1 MTAAMRS
8 ALMVVVLGLGLVA
21 GCKRSHE
28 DAVKVTKE
36 RCGAFLAA
44 HEAKA
49 GCDELA
55 KLTVSVSDPFGD
67 MSNDKELGPAD
78 DEYLTKCMDAIA
90 EDWTERCKD
99 NSDYKKAM
107 DKIFYAVMK

>member
-1 MTAAMRS
+1 MRS
-8 ALMVVVLGLGLVA
+8 ALMVVVVGLVVVT
-21 GCKRSHE
+21 GCKRSHD

-36 RCGAFLAA
+36 RCATFLKA

-55 KLTVSVSDPFGD
+55 TLTVSVSDPFGD
-67 MSNDKELGPAD
+67 MSNDKELAPAD
-78 DEYLTKCMDAIA
+78 DEYLTTCMDAIA
-90 EDWTERCKD
+90 ENWTERCKD

-107 DKIFYAVMK
+107 DKIFYAVTK

>member
-1 MTAAMRS
+1 MTGAMRS
-8 ALMVVVLGLGLVA
+8 ALMVVVTGLALVA

-36 RCGAFLAA
+36 RCATFLAA

-49 GCDELA
+49 SCDELA

-67 MSNDKELGPAD
+67 ISNDKELAPAD
-78 DEYLTKCMDAIA
+78 DEYLTKCMDVIA
-90 EDWTERCKD
+90 DDWTARCKD

-107 DKIFYAVMK
+107 DKIFYAVTK

>member
-8 ALMVVVLGLGLVA
+8 ALMVVVVGLALVA

-36 RCGAFLAA
+36 RCATFLAA

-49 GCDELA
+49 DCDKLA
-55 KLTVSVSDPFGD
+55 SLTVSVSDPFGD
-67 MSNDKELGPAD
+67 MSNDKELSPAD

-90 EDWTERCKD
+90 DDSTERCKG

-107 DKIFYAVMK
+107 DKILYAITK

>member
-1 MTAAMRS
+1 MRS
-8 ALMVVVLGLGLVA
+8 ALMVVVVLVA

-36 RCGAFLAA
+36 RCATFLVA

-49 GCDELA
+49 DCDKLA

-67 MSNDKELGPAD
+67 VSNDKELAPAD
-78 DEYLTKCMDAIA
+78 DEYLTTCMDAIA
-90 EDWTERCKD
+90 DDWTARCKD

-107 DKIFYAVMK
+107 DKIFYAVTK